1 MNRDDLIEAGAQA
14 ICAQYTPAAVPED
27 RLRED
32 VGVVVDAVE
41 PLIRADVRELGAA
54 LNAALLRDLRT
65 RLSVGVAALQTYP
78 PVLFSGNARV
88 AWVEACAEVLNL
100 IDESRDT

>member
-1 MNRDDLIEAGAQA
+1 MTRDELIEAGAQA
-14 ICAQYTPAAVPED
+14 
-27 RLRED
+27 LRTAFTDYKPDYAD

-41 PLIRADVRELGAA
+41 PLVRASERELGAT